1 VLTAGACDVQ
11 HHLMELVDVAVVGG
25 GPAGLAT
32 AALLARRGRRVVVFE
47 RGRYQEPRA
56 GEAFGGETRA
66 LLVAVGA
73 WETICAEPG
82 LTVPMRGVHSAWGA
96 EETAWRSSMQNPLGE
111 GMLVDRARF
120 DACLARFAEGAGA
133 SVRLGAGTC
142 GVTREA
148 EGFRVAPE
156 QGAPL
161 RARFVVDGSGRGAPA
176 TARALPGLRWL
187 AVDRQ
192 VAVSTRT
199 APAPAPLGLA
209 HSELLVEASEDGWWY
224 SAPQPDGQ
232 LVVALITDA
241 DLVPAGG
248 RSTLPLR
255 LQAALERTQHTRAR
269 SCALPVDPAAI
280 RVVRADSGRLLP
292 DRSPGF
298 CAVGDAAMCVD
309 PLAGN
314 GVARALSSALDA
326 VPAIDAALDGA
337 PARTTAG
344 DPFLEYLDRRASY
357 YRMEPR
363 WPDALFWARRRT
375 PDHRQVPLTLLPTA
389 LLRVAEA
396 RPSRERLAPV
406 EALLPPR
413 AITKLLAALAV
424 PRPAHEAMGVLR
436 ETAPVGDRRLL
447 VGVQMLVERGVLA
460 LA

>member
-1 VLTAGACDVQ
+1 MSG
-11 HHLMELVDVAVVGG
+11 LVDVAVVGG

-47 RGRYQEPRA
+47 RGRYQEARA

-66 LLVAVGA
+66 LLAAVGA
-73 WETICAEPG
+73 WEAIRSEPG
-82 LTVPMRGVHSAWGA
+82 LTVPMHGVHSAWGA

-120 DACLARFAEGAGA
+120 DACLARVAEGAGA
-133 SVRLGAGTC
+133 TVHLGAGTC

-148 EGFRVAPE
+148 EGFRLAPE
-156 QGAPL
+156 HGAPL
-161 RARFVVDGSGRGAPA
+161 LARFVVDGSGRGAPA

-192 VAVSTRT
+192 VAVTART
-199 APAPAPLGLA
+199 APAPQGLA

-248 RSTLPLR
+248 RTTLPAR
-255 LQAALERTQHTRAR
+255 LQAALERTHHTRAR
-269 SCALPVDPAAI
+269 TCALPTDPAAI

-292 DRSPGF
+292 DRAPGF

-337 PARTTAG
+337 PPRPTAG
-344 DPFLEYLDRRASY
+344 DPFFEYLDRRASY
-357 YRMEPR
+357 YRLEPR
-363 WPDALFWARRRT
+363 WPEALFWARRRT
-375 PDHRQVPLTLLPTA
+375 PDYRQAPLTMSPTA

-413 AITKLLAALAV
+413 AITKLLDVLAA
-424 PRPAHEAMGVLR
+424 PRPAHEAMGALR
-436 ETAPVGDRRLL
+436 SAAPVGDRRLL
-447 VGVQMLVERGVLA
+447 VGVQLLVKLGVLA